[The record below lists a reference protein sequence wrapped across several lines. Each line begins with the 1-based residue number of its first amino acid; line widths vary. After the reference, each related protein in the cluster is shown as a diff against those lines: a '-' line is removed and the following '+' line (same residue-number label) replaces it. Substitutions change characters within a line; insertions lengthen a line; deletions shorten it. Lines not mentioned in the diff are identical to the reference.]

1 MAAVLKKKER
11 YFLNLLKRKNEEF
24 SNKDQEFWKNN
35 KKLTE

>member
-24 SNKDQEFWKNN
+24 LNKDQEF
-35 KKLTE
+35 